1 MDSTMPRTAAPGRAD
16 PRSSAHKLRHAPR
29 RRRGKL
35 RVRVRVR
42 VRVRHV
48 PRRRRGKLRG
58 RISHWLRLQVRVCT
72 FVPSEW

>member
-35 RVRVRVR
+35 RVRVRDRVRVR

-48 PRRRRGKLRG
+48 PRRRRGKLR
-58 RISHWLRLQVRVCT
+58 QNQP
-72 FVPSEW
+72 FA